1 MSYFLFHYFC
11 PHSSHNHNTSHTV
24 NMKHTALLTT
34 LFCGLLFAF
43 CLPLPAQNTL
53 QHQKD
58 SMRCVIDTAQGLNK
72 LKAYRKLYYLYMAEV
87 ADDNKM
93 DTLVSIFGEAEHEAI
108 RQGNPKMQGMIY
120 ANAIICYMN
129 RNEYDKV
136 IEIAPAYLDFFI
148 EHEQWAFYNQIHMQ
162 LINAY
167 SFSEDYEQAAREAD
181 IMYQRAKER
190 KDKTGMA
197 TALYAT
203 GTTYHIQ
210 DRWAEEEKCFRECI
224 SLLWESKG
232 YDNVLTQAYA
242 YLCSALRTQR
252 HYEELLKLIP
262 EYEKAIARFEKASG
276 RQQPEAHGN
285 LYLVLMNTYTDL
297 KQYDKAEPY
306 IFKLE
311 GIVNNSIS
319 QFEILRA
326 KALIGSSRGDYR
338 NAIAAIDS
346 AMTYIQESSFNLINA
361 RKIKMEILARA
372 GRNDEAFALLDDII
386 ADNDSLKNVEVNA
399 RFDELRTQYEVEKHI
414 AEKERNF
421 HYFLFAGGLSAV
433 LVLLLAGVFYY
444 NRQISAKN
452 RKLYERI
459 KEQDR
464 LTDNLFR
471 IAQTIE
477 ATSQAEVPD
486 EALPDD
492 SYADDSSSDDSDDSS
507 SAAPVCCDPATINEY
522 YLLVARL
529 RKYLL
534 SEDRLTCAEINRDE
548 IITALGTNR
557 KKLNNAV
564 RAVAGKSTMEYLRLL
579 KIEEA
584 RKKLDLHP
592 ELTLEAITYI
602 CGFNNPSTFYR
613 LFRKQYD
620 ITPAEYRKQALLQK
634 K

>member
-1 MSYFLFHYFC
+1 
-11 PHSSHNHNTSHTV
+11 
-24 NMKHTALLTT
+24 MKHTALLTT
-34 LFCGLLFAF
+34 LLCGLLFAF

-87 ADDNKM
+87 ADDSKM

-108 RQGNPKMQGMIY
+108 RQGNPKMQGMVY

-242 YLCSALRTQR
+242 YLCSALRTQQ

-306 IFKLE
+306 ISKLE

-326 KALIGSSRGDYR
+326 KALIGSARGDYR

-346 AMTYIQESSFNLINA
+346 AMTYMQESSFNLINA

-372 GRNDEAFALLDDII
+372 GRNDEAFALLDGII

-421 HYFLFAGGLSAV
+421 HYFLFAVGLSAV

>member
-1 MSYFLFHYFC
+1 
-11 PHSSHNHNTSHTV
+11 
-24 NMKHTALLTT
+24 MKHTALLTT

-306 IFKLE
+306 ISKLE

-346 AMTYIQESSFNLINA
+346 AMTYMQESSFNLINA

-372 GRNDEAFALLDDII
+372 GRNDEAFALLDGII

-421 HYFLFAGGLSAV
+421 HYFLFTGGLSAV

>member
-1 MSYFLFHYFC
+1 M
-11 PHSSHNHNTSHTV
+11 
-24 NMKHTALLTT
+24 NMKHTTLLTT
-34 LFCGLLFAF
+34 LFCGLLLA
-43 CLPLPAQNTL
+43 CLLPLPAQNTL

-87 ADDNKM
+87 ADDSKM
-93 DTLVSIFGEAEHEAI
+93 DTLVSIFEQAEHEAI
-108 RQGNPKMQGMIY
+108 RQSNPKMQGMVY
-120 ANAIICYMN
+120 ANATICYMN

-136 IEIAPAYLDFFI
+136 IEKTPAYLDFFI
-148 EHEQWAFYNQIHMQ
+148 QHEQWALYNQIHMQ

-167 SFSEDYEQAAREAD
+167 SFSENYEQAAREAD

-190 KDKTGMA
+190 NDKTGMA

-242 YLCSALRTQR
+242 YLCSALRTQQ

-285 LYLVLMNTYTDL
+285 LYLVLMNTYIEL
-297 KQYDKAEPY
+297 KQYDKAEQY
-306 IFKLE
+306 IPKLE

-326 KALIGSSRGDYR
+326 KALIGSARGDYR

-346 AMTYIQESSFNLINA
+346 AMTYMQESSFNLINA

-372 GRNDEAFALLDDII
+372 GRNDEAFALLDNII

-421 HYFLFAGGLSAV
+421 HYFLFAVGLSAV

-444 NRQISAKN
+444 NRQMATKN

-464 LTDNLFR
+464 MADELFR
-471 IAQTIE
+471 MAQAQESQT
-477 ATSQAEVPD
+477 ATDVAAETT
-486 EALPDD
+486 
-492 SYADDSSSDDSDDSS
+492 ADDASVAEDYS
-507 SAAPVCCDPATINEY
+507 SADTATPIPVAPKEQ
-522 YLLVARL
+522 YLLVARF
-529 RKYLL
+529 REYLL
-534 SEDRLTCAEINRDE
+534 CEERLACTEINRDE

-557 KKLNNAV
+557 TKLNEAV
-564 RAVAGKSTMEYLRLL
+564 RNVTGKATMEYMRIL

-584 RKKLDLHP
+584 RKQLDLYP
-592 ELTLEAITYI
+592 ELSIESVAYS
-602 CGFNNPSTFYR
+602 CGFNIPSTFYR
-613 LFRKQYD
+613 MFRKQYG
-620 ITPAEYRKQALLQK
+620 ISPTEYRKQAKAQEK
-634 K
+634 

>member
-1 MSYFLFHYFC
+1 MRPISFFITFAHAV
-11 PHSSHNHNTSHTV
+11 HHHNTSRTM
-24 NMKHTALLTT
+24 NMKYTALLTT

-43 CLPLPAQNTL
+43 FLPLPAQNTL

-87 ADDNKM
+87 ADDSKM

-108 RQGNPKMQGMIY
+108 RQGTPKMQGMVY
-120 ANAIICYMN
+120 GNAIICYMN

-136 IEIAPAYLDFFI
+136 IEKAPAYLDFFI

-210 DRWAEEEKCFRECI
+210 DRWAEEELCFRECI

-242 YLCSALRTQR
+242 YLCSALRMQK

-285 LYLVLMNTYTDL
+285 LYLVLMNTYIEL
-297 KQYDKAEPY
+297 KQYDKAEQY
-306 IFKLE
+306 IPKLE

-326 KALIGSSRGDYR
+326 KALIRSSRGDYR

-346 AMTYIQESSFNLINA
+346 AMTYMEESSFNLINA

-421 HYFLFAGGLSAV
+421 HYFLFAVGLSAV
-433 LVLLLAGVFYY
+433 LALLLAGVFYY
-444 NRQISAKN
+444 NRQMATKN

-464 LTDNLFR
+464 LADELYRMVHIQESPVATD
-471 IAQTIE
+471 
-477 ATSQAEVPD
+477 AED
-486 EALPDD
+486 EDVADEDD
-492 SYADDSSSDDSDDSS
+492 AEDDASVAEDSFPGDSRAIP
-507 SAAPVCCDPATINEY
+507 AAVLKEQ
-522 YLLVARL
+522 YLLVERF
-529 RKYLL
+529 REYLL
-534 SEDRLTCAEINRDE
+534 AEERLVCNEIKRDE
-548 IITALGTNR
+548 IITILGTNR
-557 KKLNNAV
+557 TTLNDAMRNIT
-564 RAVAGKSTMEYLRLL
+564 GKSAMEFMRTL

-584 RKKLDLHP
+584 RKLIDLHP
-592 ELTLEAITYI
+592 ELSIESVAFS
-602 CGFNNPSTFYR
+602 CGFNSPSTLYR
-613 LFRKQYD
+613 MFHKQYG
-620 ITPAEYRKQALLQK
+620 ISPAEYRKLALAQEK
-634 K
+634 

>member
-1 MSYFLFHYFC
+1 M
-11 PHSSHNHNTSHTV
+11 

-34 LFCGLLFAF
+34 LLCGLIFAF

-53 QHQKD
+53 QRQKD

-87 ADDNKM
+87 ADDSKM
-93 DTLVSIFGEAEHEAI
+93 DTLVSIFEQAEHEAI
-108 RQGNPKMQGMIY
+108 RQDNPKMQGMVY
-120 ANAIICYMN
+120 ANATICYMN

-136 IEIAPAYLDFFI
+136 IEKAPTYLDFFI
-148 EHEQWAFYNQIHMQ
+148 QHEQWAFYNQIHMQ

-167 SFSEDYEQAAREAD
+167 SFGGDYEQAAREAD
-181 IMYQRAKER
+181 VMYHRAKER
-190 KDKTGMA
+190 NDKTGMA

-242 YLCSALRTQR
+242 YLCSALRTQQ
-252 HYEELLKLIP
+252 HYEKLLKLIP

-306 IFKLE
+306 ISKLE

-326 KALIGSSRGDYR
+326 KALIRSSRGDYR
-338 NAIAAIDS
+338 SAIAAIDS
-346 AMTYIQESSFNLINA
+346 AMTYMQESSFNLINA

-421 HYFLFAGGLSAV
+421 HYFLFAVGLSAV
-433 LVLLLAGVFYY
+433 LVLVLAGVFYY
-444 NRQISAKN
+444 NRQMATKN

-464 LTDNLFR
+464 LADELYRMVHIQEAPVVTD
-471 IAQTIE
+471 
-477 ATSQAEVPD
+477 AED
-486 EALPDD
+486 EDVADEDAAEDD
-492 SYADDSSSDDSDDSS
+492 ASVAEDSSPGDP
-507 SAAPVCCDPATINEY
+507 SAIPAAILKEQ
-522 YLLVARL
+522 YLLVERF
-529 RKYLL
+529 REYLL
-534 SEDRLTCAEINRDE
+534 AEERLVCNEIKRDE
-548 IITALGTNR
+548 IITVLGTNR
-557 KKLNNAV
+557 TTLNDAV
-564 RAVAGKSTMEYLRLL
+564 RNITGKALMEFMRTL

-584 RKKLDLHP
+584 RKLIDHHP
-592 ELTLEAITYI
+592 ELSIESVAFS
-602 CGFNNPSTFYR
+602 CGFNSPSTLYR
-613 LFRKQYD
+613 MFHKQYG
-620 ITPAEYRKQALLQK
+620 ISPAEYRKQALAQEK
-634 K
+634 